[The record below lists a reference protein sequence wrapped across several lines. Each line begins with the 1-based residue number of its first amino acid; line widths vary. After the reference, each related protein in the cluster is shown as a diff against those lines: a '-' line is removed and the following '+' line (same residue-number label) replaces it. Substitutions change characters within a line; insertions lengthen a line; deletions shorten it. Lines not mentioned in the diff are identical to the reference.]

1 MILRFVH
8 VPKTAGVSILDSLN
22 NSISLLGK
30 DESQKWQIRGA
41 DGTYHSRASEPSIR
55 VVDSLPEG
63 VNLTDPPVDFSFAF
77 IRNPWDRF
85 VSSYNYLSQKKNDE
99 YEQYIKPF
107 KSFKDFV
114 LNGSI
119 EGLHFRPQTHW
130 IDRQVDFIGRFENL
144 QSHFDGLCKKLGL
157 ESQVLKNENATEHKH
172 YSEYYDEQSVS
183 AISDKYS
190 EDIKLLG
197 YEFNSYKHPERVFQ
211 TCQKK

>member
-30 DESQKWQIRGA
+30 DESKKWQIRGA

-119 EGLHFRPQTHW
+119 EGLHFRPQTYW

-144 QSHFDGLCKKLGL
+144 QSHFDGLCKNIGL
-157 ESQVLKNENATEHKH
+157 QPTTLKKKNETSHKH
-172 YSEYYDEQSVS
+172 YSEYYDKDSMDAV
-183 AISDKYS
+183 ADKYS
-190 EDIKLLG
+190 DDVQLLG
-197 YEFNSYKHPERVFQ
+197 YKFSSYNHPQKVFTHGQ
-211 TCQKK
+211 